1 MPRSETEPGGAQTNK
16 RQKIAVLFE
25 GQVPL
30 SEYPYFIQTF
40 EFRTPFLRGQRS
52 YSRDLGIKMR
62 FLNVCT
68 LRSQIFY
75 GFLNVGTVNWT
86 LCLHVKNCIKC

>member
-52 YSRDLGIKMR
+52 YSRDQNAILE
-62 FLNVCT
+62 CT